1 MRHTPYGYKIIDGKA
16 VVDEEKAAQVRKICE
31 NYLGGMSFINAAAD
45 VGLTMTHCEVKH
57 MIQNSRYL
65 GDSFYPAII
74 TEETARR
81 IEAERARRA
90 KALGRD
96 NRGRKKQPKPMIYK
110 NFSIPRVPEKYQDPI
125 KQAEYAYSL
134 IQSEVSG

>member
-1 MRHTPYGYKIIDGKA
+1 MRHTPYGYKIIDSKA
-16 VVDEEKAAQVRKICE
+16 VVDEEKTAQVRKICE
-31 NYLGGMSFINAAAD
+31 NYLSGMSFINAAAD

-57 MIQNSRYL
+57 MIQNGRYL

-74 TEETARR
+74 TEEIARR
-81 IEAERARRA
+81 IEAERVRRA
-90 KALGRD
+90 KALCRD
-96 NRGRKKQPKPMIYK
+96 NRGRKKQPRPTIYK
-110 NFSIPRVPEKYQDPI
+110 NFSIPKVPEKYTNPI

>member
-1 MRHTPYGYKIIDGKA
+1 M
-16 VVDEEKAAQVRKICE
+16 AQASKEAQLPC
-31 NYLGGMSFINAAAD
+31 SP
-45 VGLTMTHCEVKH
+45 TMLRNLLKKKEYIGTD
-57 MIQNSRYL
+57 Y
-65 GDSFYPAII
+65 YPAII

-81 IEAERARRA
+81 IEAERVRRA